1 MGCLKSLIKKI
12 IFIILIV
19 AFFAFGGY
27 SFVKKQ
33 INNYQ
38 NPPRAVFVQTE
49 KNYGDFSKVSGDYQ
63 LSRSYNLFG
72 YKKINAKYIPTGQKI
87 TIFDL
92 KDNKKLSPNDFATN
106 EINNKIN
113 DLLTKSKDSFITFE
127 DFKIIQK
134 GNYVSKGQKVPYIKF
149 SAKVK
154 NIPFK
159 NVIGIIAAYE
169 TKNEKAKNPSTKLIF
184 TVVDTKAFNHVI
196 VENFIKAVKFWQ
208 ECLWF

>member
-1 MGCLKSLIKKI
+1 MGCLKSLFKKI

-38 NPPRAVFVQTE
+38 NPSRDEFVKTE
-49 KNYGDFSKVSGDYQ
+49 RDYGDFSSVSSDYQ

-92 KDNKKLSPNDFATN
+92 KDTKKLSCADFLSN
-106 EINNKIN
+106 EVNNKIY
-113 DLLTKSKDSFITFE
+113 DLLNKSKDSFITFE
-127 DFKIIQK
+127 DFKITQK
-134 GNYVSKGQKVPYIKF
+134 GSYISKGQKVPYVKF

-154 NIPFK
+154 NVPFK
-159 NVIGIIAAYE
+159 NVVGIIAAYE

-184 TVVDTKAFNHVI
+184 TVVDVKAYNPVI
-196 VENFIKAVKFWQ
+196 VSDFIKAVKF
-208 ECLWF
+208 

>member
-92 KDNKKLSPNDFATN
+92 KDNKPK
-106 EINNKIN
+106 
-113 DLLTKSKDSFITFE
+113 
-127 DFKIIQK
+127 
-134 GNYVSKGQKVPYIKF
+134 
-149 SAKVK
+149 
-154 NIPFK
+154 
-159 NVIGIIAAYE
+159 
-169 TKNEKAKNPSTKLIF
+169 
-184 TVVDTKAFNHVI
+184 
-196 VENFIKAVKFWQ
+196 
-208 ECLWF
+208 